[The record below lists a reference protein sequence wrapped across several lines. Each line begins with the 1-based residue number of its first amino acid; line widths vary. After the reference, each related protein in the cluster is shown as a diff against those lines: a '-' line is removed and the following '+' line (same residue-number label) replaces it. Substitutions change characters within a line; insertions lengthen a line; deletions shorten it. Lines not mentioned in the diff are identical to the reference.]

1 MRLSHTKK
9 LYHLERVFAIAK
21 CNIAHATV
29 FYITIIIVFLL
40 VFGSKRPPRTKTLI
54 FNVDLIF
61 AKYYT
66 VKEGY
71 TMKILLV
78 EDEKELSRALA
89 KMLAK
94 DGYEVDQVYDGADGL
109 NYGSTGMY
117 DVILLDVIMPK
128 MNGFEVLAALRSKKI
143 STPIIM
149 LTALT
154 SEGDK
159 IAGLDKGADDY
170 VPKPFS
176 YGELS
181 ARIRAVLRRQGKLV
195 SDNKLEYEDASL
207 DLTSFVLRSPKGEIR
222 LSQKEFELLRYLFE
236 YPNFVAAKDDL
247 ILKAWG
253 LDSEFESNNLEVYM
267 SFLRKK
273 LYHLGLSFTIESV
286 RGVGYRLAPL
296 KD

>member
-1 MRLSHTKK
+1 MR
-9 LYHLERVFAIAK
+9 
-21 CNIAHATV
+21 
-29 FYITIIIVFLL
+29 
-40 VFGSKRPPRTKTLI
+40 
-54 FNVDLIF
+54 
-61 AKYYT
+61 
-66 VKEGY
+66 
-71 TMKILLV
+71 ILLV

-94 DGYEVDQVYDGADGL
+94 DGYEVDQAYDGADGL
-109 NYGSTGMY
+109 AYASTGMY
-117 DVILLDVIMPK
+117 DVVLLDVIMPK
-128 MNGFEVLAALRSKKI
+128 MNGFEVLQSLRAKKVT
-143 STPIIM
+143 TPVIM
-149 LTALT
+149 LTALS

-170 VPKPFS
+170 VAKPFS
-176 YGELS
+176 YGELV

-195 SDNKLEYEDASL
+195 SDNKLEYEEASL

-236 YPNFVAAKDDL
+236 YPNFVAQKDDL

-286 RGVGYRLAPL
+286 RGVGYRLAPN
-296 KD
+296 KQ

>member
-1 MRLSHTKK
+1 MKSAGFS
-9 LYHLERVFAIAK
+9 E
-21 CNIAHATV
+21 
-29 FYITIIIVFLL
+29 
-40 VFGSKRPPRTKTLI
+40 FGN
-54 FNVDLIF
+54 FNVVLTN
-61 AKYYT
+61 KRYYT
-66 VKEGY
+66 EKRRKD

-78 EDEKELSRALA
+78 EDEKELSQALA
-89 KMLAK
+89 KMLTK
-94 DGYEVDQVYDGADGL
+94 DGYEVDAVYDGADGL
-109 NYGSTGMY
+109 AYASTGMY
-117 DVILLDVIMPK
+117 DIVLLDVIMPK
-128 MNGFEVLAALRSKKI
+128 MNGFEVLSALRSKKV

-149 LTALT
+149 LTALA

-159 IAGLDKGADDY
+159 VAGLDKGADDY
-170 VPKPFS
+170 VSKPFS
-176 YGELS
+176 YDELS